1 MFSMHLRKIRE
12 CRIVRHSLT
21 KNTSYSYSHSSGY
34 QDVLQA
40 DWHDVW
46 HSPHPPCFIVSFNTR
61 LLIVLICFTT
71 IPPSYIQIISY
82 YIMYKCYFQSFILK
96 ICSDNHS
103 SFKSL
108 FTIFMYFALNTA
120 TFLIFLHKLLFYI
133 IKICYVFIGDY
144 YVYI

>member
-1 MFSMHLRKIRE
+1 
-12 CRIVRHSLT
+12 V
-21 KNTSYSYSHSSGY
+21 
-34 QDVLQA
+34 QDVLHA

-82 YIMYKCYFQSFILK
+82 YIMYKSYFQSFILK
-96 ICSDNHS
+96 ICSDNYS

-108 FTIFMYFALNTA
+108 FAIFMYFALNTA
-120 TFLIFLHKLLFYI
+120 TFLMFSHKLLFYI
-133 IKICYVFIGDY
+133 IKICYVLI
-144 YVYI
+144 

>member
-1 MFSMHLRKIRE
+1 MFSIHLRKIRE

-21 KNTSYSYSHSSGY
+21 KNTV
-34 QDVLQA
+34 QDVLHA

-82 YIMYKCYFQSFILK
+82 YIMYKSYFQSFILK
-96 ICSDNHS
+96 ICSDNYS

-108 FTIFMYFALNTA
+108 FAIFMYFALNTA
-120 TFLIFLHKLLFYI
+120 TFLMFLHKLLFYI
-133 IKICYVFIGDY
+133 IKICYVLI
-144 YVYI
+144 